1 MNECT
6 AALDAQPGY
15 HKALT
20 RRGKA
25 YEQLGLYKQALS
37 DVQKANKSGDAS
49 SETLVSARFAYCRS
63 HNTTLI
69 HIAGHVI

>member
-49 SETLVSARFAYCRS
+49 SETLVSVRS
-63 HNTTLI
+63 
-69 HIAGHVI
+69 A